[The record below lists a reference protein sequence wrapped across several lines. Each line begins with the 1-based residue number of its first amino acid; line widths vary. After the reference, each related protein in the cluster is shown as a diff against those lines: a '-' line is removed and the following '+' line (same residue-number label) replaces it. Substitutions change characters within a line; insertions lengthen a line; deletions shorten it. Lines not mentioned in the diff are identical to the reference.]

1 MHFRRKKTWSHR
13 SPGHFL
19 PIHLNVPNTLL
30 GKEEERRDFPCV
42 LMQWIMITSGSALA
56 LNCFFGGWVR
66 GPNSQLNLDNF
77 KILKLFADNVKMQRR
92 MKQHDLNL
100 SLFDRPTVE
109 CLTRL
114 LFCLISS
121 KLLKRRKDQR
131 GPEGA
136 YIGRASIRGV
146 ISCR

>member
-1 MHFRRKKTWSHR
+1 
-13 SPGHFL
+13 
-19 PIHLNVPNTLL
+19 
-30 GKEEERRDFPCV
+30 
-42 LMQWIMITSGSALA
+42 MITSGSALA

-114 LFCLISS
+114 LFCLIPRNY
-121 KLLKRRKDQR
+121 LRGGRTREGQR
-131 GPEGA
+131 A
-136 YIGRASIRGV
+136 HT
-146 ISCR
+146 